1 MGRKTADIT
10 IAEDNRDVGKT
21 FHLTEMAAIP
31 ATKWATKVLFAIA
44 QSGVDLS
51 PEILAGGMASM
62 AFLGIQALLHVNY
75 EVAEPLLAELLTCVQ
90 VKEPAVIRPLTPNDI
105 EEVSTVFKLYGE
117 VLQMHTG
124 FSLAGALSKSS
135 APAPT
140 STSSTTPMSI
150 QPSAQQ

>member
-1 MGRKTADIT
+1 MRKERDVTIT
-10 IAEDNRDVGKT
+10 EENRDKGKT

-51 PEILAGGMASM
+51 PEILSGGMASM
-62 AFLGIQALLHVNY
+62 AFLGIQALLRVHY
-75 EVAEPLLAELLTCVQ
+75 EVAEPLLDELMTCVQ
-90 VKEPAVIRPLTPNDI
+90 VKEPAVTRPLTSNDI

-117 VLQMHTG
+117 VLQLHTG
-124 FSLAGALSKSS
+124 FSLAGALSKST

-140 STSSTTPMSI
+140 SNSSTTQTSMS
-150 QPSAQQ
+150 PSAPL